1 MEYADAKKIRS
12 QSFGTMLAEHEGGV
26 GSSIKAAISQKTK
39 AKMTGL
45 QEKFDPMNIA
55 KFMTGGSNW
64 APALLGKLTNR
75 KQSSIDYFSGVKRK
89 KGTAEKL
96 GPVGGGSGG
105 GDFLGILQSIEGLLH
120 TTREEDKL
128 KAEEENNL
136 AETKEIEKARRHK
149 ELIEAITGKPYVPI
163 PKTASKVGEDETP
176 SKSLFDWL
184 KDLIDPKWLAFLISP
199 SFLAFAG
206 LLAAI
211 GISTWFL
218 QKLADNTNNMKALS
232 PEQAANLLSSNNTKD
247 IDDAGGREYL
257 ENIIKNRKKE
267 AQEVLA
273 MPKGEERDKKLRE
286 LGGEDKVNQIA
297 EAPDVQVPVNTGESN
312 LAKKLPFTK
321 EQFIGKG
328 SSRASKEEKWKKQY
342 APYYDDNGNL
352 KSATP
357 TQQSPVTETPTA
369 APAPAT
375 NQTSPAVT
383 ETPKPSQALNQ
394 AQNENL
400 NLNLPI
406 SRPDPT
412 TQVNN
417 NVNSSSGGG
426 RNRTQIPF
434 VRNSE
439 ETLQRLILN
448 NTRVV

>member
-1 MEYADAKKIRS
+1 MEYADAKKIRGK
-12 QSFGTMLAEHEGGV
+12 SFGTMLAEHEGGL
-26 GSSIKAAISQKTK
+26 GSSIKSAISQKTQ
-39 AKMTGL
+39 ARMTGL
-45 QEKFDPMNIA
+45 KEKFDPMNIT

-64 APALLGKLTNR
+64 APAMLGKLTNR
-75 KQSSIDYFSGVKRK
+75 KQSSIDYFSGVKRR

-136 AETKEIEKARRHK
+136 VETKEIEKARRHK

-199 SFLAFAG
+199 SFLAFG
-206 LLAAI
+206 LLLGAI

-218 QKLADNTNNMKALS
+218 KELADNTNDMKALS
-232 PEQAANLLSSNNTKD
+232 PEQAANILKNGTPKS

-297 EAPDVQVPVNTGESN
+297 EAPDVEIPVSTGEM
-312 LAKKLPFTK
+312 AKKLPFTK

-328 SSRASKEEKWKKQY
+328 SSRALKEEKWKKQY

-357 TQQSPVTETPTA
+357 TQQSPVAETPTT
-369 APAPAT
+369 APAT
-375 NQTSPAVT
+375 VTNQTPPAVV
-383 ETPKPSQALNQ
+383 ETPKPSQSLNQ
-394 AQNENL
+394 AQSENL
-400 NLNLPI
+400 NLNLPVLK
-406 SRPDPT
+406 PDPT

-439 ETLQRLILN
+439 ETLYRLIMN